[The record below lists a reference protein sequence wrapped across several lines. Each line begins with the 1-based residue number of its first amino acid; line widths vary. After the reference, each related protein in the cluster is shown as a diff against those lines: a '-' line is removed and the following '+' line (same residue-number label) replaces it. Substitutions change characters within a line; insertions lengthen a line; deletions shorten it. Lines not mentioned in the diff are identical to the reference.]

1 MTPSHIAII
10 EDDAD
15 MRTLLG
21 HCLTTGGYRVT
32 ALADAGGL
40 EEAVGSGE
48 VDLFMIDIGLP
59 GTDGLTVTQRIR
71 QYSDVPIIIV
81 SGRGDLADRVVGL
94 ELGADDYITKPF
106 ESREVQARVKSV
118 LRRHS
123 GQMRPVRPDSQNSN
137 HLYEFGKWILDATAH
152 SLQDAEG
159 QAVNLTSGEYKLL
172 ETLVTRANRVL
183 TRDQLMDA
191 CYGNNS
197 PAFDRTIDVCMGRLR
212 KKLHDDPRAPQL
224 IRTVRNFGYMFAAR
238 VTQRRLDRG
247 AGLMGAMAG
256 FCAS

>member
-1 MTPSHIAII
+1 MTASHIAIV
-10 EDDAD
+10 EDDPD
-15 MRTLLG
+15 MRALLG
-21 HCLTTGGYRVT
+21 HCLTTSGYRVT
-32 ALADAGGL
+32 GLADAGGI
-40 EEAVGSGE
+40 EEVVRSGD
-48 VDLFMIDIGLP
+48 VDLFIIDIGLP

-71 QYSDVPIIIV
+71 QHSDVSIIIV
-81 SGRGDLADRVVGL
+81 SGRSDLTDRVVGL

-118 LRRHS
+118 LRRHP
-123 GQMRPVRPDSQNSN
+123 GATRPVRPDTEHN
-137 HLYEFGKWILDATAH
+137 HLYEFGEWVLDPTSH
-152 SLQDAEG
+152 SLQDTQG
-159 QAVNLTSGEYKLL
+159 HPVNLTSGEYKLL
-172 ETLVTRANRVL
+172 EALVTRANRVL

-224 IRTVRNFGYMFAAR
+224 IRTIRNFGYMFAAR
-238 VTQRRLDRG
+238 VTRRRSDG
-247 AGLMGAMAG
+247 GSGLVGAMAG